1 MNSKKCKKLRSLLK
15 LGDKKK
21 GTKMVPKLDMRGDS
35 ADADDDAGSQPR
47 EMVPKLDMR
56 GVTYYQRTHT
66 SPSWQLYKIL
76 KKHMKGERVEDIY
89 ALLKLMGYKRSS

>member
-21 GTKMVPKLDMRGDS
+21 GTK
-35 ADADDDAGSQPR
+35 
-47 EMVPKLDMR
+47 MVPKLDMR